1 LHFPIL
7 EAGARDNKGVRI
19 LLALL
24 LSVGVYV
31 IRAQIN
37 EDPKQPTSPI
47 APTAPQDYVCPMDKD
62 VRSDKPGFCPRC
74 GMKLVLGIPD
84 EVEYPLELKIHPAVF
99 RAGEKV
105 QLTFRVLDP
114 HHGKIVDRFE
124 VVHEKL
130 FHMFLVSQDLQ
141 YFVHDHPVPQ
151 PDGRFLYDITFPK
164 PGLYRVAG
172 DFYPS
177 GGTPQLV
184 ATTVI
189 VPGEPGSEI
198 TLADPVLKP
207 ELGVSHCTNMDVE
220 LVTEPPQPIA
230 GMKTLLFFHI
240 KPAEGIEKYIGAW
253 GHMLVASDDLIDLI
267 HDHPFIADGGP
278 RMQFNIIF
286 PRARTYKI
294 WVQFQRKG
302 VVNTASF
309 TVPVSELK

>member
-1 LHFPIL
+1 
-7 EAGARDNKGVRI
+7 
-19 LLALL
+19 
-24 LSVGVYV
+24 
-31 IRAQIN
+31 
-37 EDPKQPTSPI
+37 
-47 APTAPQDYVCPMDKD
+47 MDKD

-84 EVEYPLELKIHPAVF
+84 DIEYPMELTTHPAVF
-99 RAGEKV
+99 KAGEKV
-105 QLTFRVLDP
+105 RLKFR
-114 HHGKIVDRFE
+114 IVDPRTGKNIDHYE
-124 VVHEKL
+124 IVHEKL
-130 FHMFLVSQDLQ
+130 FHMFLVSEDLQ

-151 PDGRFLYDITFPK
+151 PDGTFLYDETFPK
-164 PGLYRVAG
+164 PGMYRVAG
-172 DFYPS
+172 DFYPT
-177 GGTPQLV
+177 GGTPQIV
-184 ATTVI
+184 AETVI
-189 VPGEPGSEI
+189 VPGAPGSEI
-198 TLADPVLKP
+198 NLASPALKP
-207 ELGVSHCTNMDVE
+207 ELGVSHCANMDVE

-240 KPAEGIEKYIGAW
+240 TPADGIEKYIGAW

-278 RMQFNIIF
+278 QMQFNIIF

>member
-1 LHFPIL
+1 
-7 EAGARDNKGVRI
+7 VRTSFGFF
-19 LLALL
+19 LL
-24 LSVGVYV
+24 LGLCAVQ
-31 IRAQIN
+31 AQTTV
-37 EDPKQPTSPI
+37 DAKLPTAPI
-47 APTAPQDYVCPMDKD
+47 APVAPQDYVCPMDKD

-84 EVEYPLELKIHPAVF
+84 DIEYPMELTMHPAVF

-105 QLTFRVLDP
+105 RLKFRIVNP
-114 HHGKIVDRFE
+114 HTRKTVDHYE

-130 FHMFLVSQDLQ
+130 FHMFLVSEDLQ

-151 PDGRFLYDITFPK
+151 PDGTFLYDETFPK
-164 PGLYRVAG
+164 PGMYRVAG
-172 DFYPS
+172 DFYPT
-177 GGTPQLV
+177 GGTPQIV
-184 ATTVI
+184 AKTVI
-189 VPGEPGSEI
+189 VAGAPGSEI
-198 TLADPVLKP
+198 TLANPSLKP
-207 ELGVSHCTNMDVE
+207 ELGVSHCANMDVE

-240 KPAEGIEKYIGAW
+240 NPGDGIEKYIGAW
-253 GHMLVASDDLIDLI
+253 AHMLVASDDLIDLI

-278 RMQFNIIF
+278 KMQFNIIF
-286 PRARTYKI
+286 PRARTYRI